1 MFHFGTESKSSST
14 AASKFVKE
22 FFQKCT
28 PTLRDQ
34 VGWRRKGRTTL
45 LFFPKMRK
53 TLHPNVPKIF
63 TKVRTQK
70 RGWRGEEVRKKRI
83 RRVISTSPTHPLFFQ
98 SLWKRP
104 ALIGKSITILILSF
118 KQCHMKRGENR
129 QTNKVAK
136 KIKLNLFRLS
146 RLLKQRDDE
155 VQRLEALNHRWE
167 LKDKRDKNKIFA
179 SFNQSQE
186 RHNL

>member
-1 MFHFGTESKSSST
+1 MFHFGSESISSSLT
-14 AASKFVKE
+14 ASKLVRE
-22 FFQKCT
+22 LFFQKCT

-104 ALIGKSITILILSF
+104 ALTGKSITILILSF
-118 KQCHMKRGENR
+118 NQCHKKRGENR
-129 QTNKVAK
+129 QINE
-136 KIKLNLFRLS
+136 IKLKPFQVISPFETEGWRGS
-146 RLLKQRDDE
+146 TPG
-155 VQRLEALNHRWE
+155 
-167 LKDKRDKNKIFA
+167 
-179 SFNQSQE
+179 SS
-186 RHNL
+186 

>member
-1 MFHFGTESKSSST
+1 MYKLLLVGKIESYINCDP
-14 AASKFVKE
+14 ASQKQYNYLIANINSLIWPPSMIRCTL
-22 FFQKCT
+22 FFEKCT

-70 RGWRGEEVRKKRI
+70 RGWRGKELKTKRT
-83 RRVISTSPTHPLFFQ
+83 RRVISTFPTHPLFFQ

-104 ALIGKSITILILSF
+104 ALTGKSITLLILCF
-118 KQCHMKRGENR
+118 KQCHKKRGENR
-129 QTNKVAK
+129 QINEVAK
-136 KIKLNLFRLS
+136 RN
-146 RLLKQRDDE
+146 
-155 VQRLEALNHRWE
+155 
-167 LKDKRDKNKIFA
+167 
-179 SFNQSQE
+179 
-186 RHNL
+186 